1 MYKNID
7 SYGIQQEN
15 YLVEIFYEYYY
26 ESETRDN
33 PEYEGFEVT
42 KVELNGED
50 ITDFWW
56 DMVDKDY
63 SEEIMAQERDNR

>member
-1 MYKNID
+1 MYKSID

-15 YLVEIFYEYYY
+15 YLVEIFYEYYH
-26 ESETRDN
+26 EPETRDN
-33 PEYEGFEVT
+33 PEVEEVEIM

-63 SEEIMAQERDNR
+63 SEEIMTQERDNR